1 MQCNKKKVPK
11 AFTDQPSPSPKFREG
26 DIRIGL
32 TTLSVEDPKSFQSNH
47 TLYLR
52 HLFQLLKIG
61 NSRRKSFFFS
71 TMKTMTAS

>member
-32 TTLSVEDPKSFQSNH
+32 TTLSVEDPTSFQ
-47 TLYLR
+47 
-52 HLFQLLKIG
+52 
-61 NSRRKSFFFS
+61 
-71 TMKTMTAS
+71 